1 PSQVQNFSYRIVG
14 DVTVRF
20 TWEKPANTNGP
31 IDAYCFDILNQD
43 RNETAIIDVPG
54 DARDRAFNFT
64 YPFSQFNVTLAAY
77 NRDALNEKIFLGPEI
92 EVSFETLGPGP
103 LPPRPQLANVT
114 SNSVRLL
121 WEKPQDPR
129 YDITAYNVS
138 ITPAQSFSIANRSLT
153 LQHLKAWER
162 YDIGVASCIN
172 STHCGRERR
181 VQFVT
186 KIAAPSKPLNMR
198 VDSAG
203 RNWVFVQWLGP
214 KERNGPLSGY
224 NISVSS
230 GTYLFSA
237 TTTETSHNCTELASG
252 TTYMVSVYAFNQMNS
267 VTKRGPTVSAQVST
281 RYNGKYAAYWCLY
294 RKLKVSS
301 SCTTQS
307 NKNN

>member
-1 PSQVQNFSYRIVG
+1 MVVGSLRLVLYILLFDFQISELGVTRDPRAPSQVQNFSYRIVG

-54 DARDRAFNFT
+54 DARDRALNFT

-92 EVSFETLGPGP
+92 EVSFETLGP
-103 LPPRPQLANVT
+103 
-114 SNSVRLL
+114 
-121 WEKPQDPR
+121 
-129 YDITAYNVS
+129 
-138 ITPAQSFSIANRSLT
+138 
-153 LQHLKAWER
+153 
-162 YDIGVASCIN
+162 
-172 STHCGRERR
+172 
-181 VQFVT
+181 
-186 KIAAPSKPLNMR
+186 APSKPLNMR

-203 RNWVFVQWLGP
+203 RNWVFVQWLKP

-230 GTYLFSA
+230 GTDLFSA

-281 RYNGKYAAYWCLY
+281 RYNDSGLRVFSGTTILFTILISLMVVVVASTSFFC
-294 RKLKVSS
+294 RKLDNSGEALALTSAGNFSISS
-301 SCTTQS
+301 TSQP
-307 NKNN
+307 NLEE